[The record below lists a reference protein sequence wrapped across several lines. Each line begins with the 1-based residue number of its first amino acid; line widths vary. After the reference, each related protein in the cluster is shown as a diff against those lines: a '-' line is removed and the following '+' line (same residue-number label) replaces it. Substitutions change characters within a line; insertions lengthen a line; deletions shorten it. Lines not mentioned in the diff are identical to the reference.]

1 MVARQRERSA
11 GGGGRG
17 ERCAWERR
25 PQGVEPLGVILSLS
39 PCPPRRFF
47 RHAWGCAPPRRGRGR
62 GELLPPSPPRGR
74 PPPHVPLPSAP
85 PSSRLYSRPEAWQ
98 WEAIPSEGLAPQQE
112 GGGRP
117 PHTPPHPPSPAA
129 GRAGGRGG
137 GPQPLGHPEHP
148 AAGARR
154 SHPLPCLVPSS
165 GSFPRF

>member
-11 GGGGRG
+11 GGGRG
-17 ERCAWERR
+17 GRCAWERR

-62 GELLPPSPPRGR
+62 GELLPPSPPPPGPTPTTRTLTLSPPFLSSLQQTGGLAVGGNTERGAR
-74 PPPHVPLPSAP
+74 PPA
-85 PSSRLYSRPEAWQ
+85 
-98 WEAIPSEGLAPQQE
+98 
-112 GGGRP
+112 GGRRAAAPHP
-117 PHTPPHPPSPAA
+117 PTPPSPAA